1 MHGESHV
8 GLGEG
13 PALSGKACFAAG
25 VVSCPLVFREGVAV
39 NACGMG
45 VPPLPLPLPLISLV
59 LIL

>member
-1 MHGESHV
+1 M
-8 GLGEG
+8 G

-25 VVSCPLVFREGVAV
+25 VVSCRIVSESVVV

-45 VPPLPLPLPLISLV
+45 VPISLV